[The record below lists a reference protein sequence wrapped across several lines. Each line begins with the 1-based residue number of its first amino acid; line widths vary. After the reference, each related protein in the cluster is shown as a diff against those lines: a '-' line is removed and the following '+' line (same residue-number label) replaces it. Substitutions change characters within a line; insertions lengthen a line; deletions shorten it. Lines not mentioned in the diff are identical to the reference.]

1 MVLEAVLTRVRFAW
15 AYLGPRRRAVVVVLS
30 ALCGISTLRGQLIPN
45 ADIAIINFIP
55 PFPWYIWGIIFLFV
69 LLVFAVEDGY
79 RIQQKLIQTPTNLKP
94 LIERLEEQLAI
105 GKEDMSLG
113 MVALMWHRNDGSK
126 DLNEGMGFTTKLMR
140 LKIAV
145 STGLL
150 SGQKVV
156 NAKGQL
162 TQQTLCK
169 TSEVINYF
177 KSL

>member
-1 MVLEAVLTRVRFAW
+1 M
-15 AYLGPRRRAVVVVLS
+15 
-30 ALCGISTLRGQLIPN
+30 
-45 ADIAIINFIP
+45 
-55 PFPWYIWGIIFLFV
+55 GIILFSA
-69 LLVFAVEDGY
+69 LLVFAVEGGH
-79 RIQQKLIQTPTNLKP
+79 RIRQTLIQTPTNLKA

-113 MVALMWHRNDGSK
+113 IVALMWHGNDSIK
-126 DLNEGMGFTTKLMR
+126 NLNEGIGFTAKSTR

-150 SGQKVV
+150 SGQKVL
-156 NAKGQL
+156 NAEGQL

-169 TSEVINYF
+169 TSEVIHYF